1 MTSPTGGFRIAE
13 GYVEVT
19 TRVTREEVRNA
30 GREAAADFERAATP
44 EFRSSGERSGRT
56 FSETLSTKAE
66 GVFRDSRGRFTRA
79 GEDVFGGVGDGAG
92 RSFGSRFAQVTGDV
106 FSQVGSKLG
115 QSLQKAV
122 PGAGQIASGLLAA
135 VRPALILGSAL
146 TYLPPVIS
154 AIAGGLASIPALLT
168 GAVGAIG
175 VLGLGFHGVGA
186 AIGEALGGSKG
197 GGGGGAG
204 IDQTAS
210 AERRLAQAQR
220 EAADAQKNLNDAR
233 VQAAKDIAALAIQ
246 LNRAQLDEQ
255 GAQLGVL
262 EAQRQLLLARANTS
276 DPYAVARAQLAYRE
290 AVQTLVEA
298 KAHTQDLSAAQQDAA
313 VRGVE
318 GSDRVQQALEQ
329 QANAI
334 SNLQDAEESLA
345 RARQGAGGGGGA
357 ASALAGLAPSAKA
370 FVAEIKKLKPEFHE
384 LQQEVQQD
392 LFAGWDKSLDK
403 LARTWMPHL
412 KTDLGGLATSFNG
425 LGKGVADAFSRPA
438 VLQGFDAVIKGFSG
452 FIDKLG
458 PHLPGF
464 ADAFGKLS
472 SAAVPFL
479 TALGDDFI
487 KGIDKFSGFI
497 DKADKNGSLQKFFKD
512 SAQNAHD
519 LLIDIKDIGKIVFDA
534 LGILLDNK
542 RTSKDKPPLQ
552 QLHDDLKSID
562 DWLNSDKGRAD
573 LQDIAALFRGIG
585 EAGLWVA
592 GKVIWLIDKFHDF
605 KTKIKDIRKDVSDAK
620 SDISGAFASMA
631 QTVAS
636 WMDWLGS
643 RVTGVLHGIR
653 EAAKDAFNWV
663 SKLGGLS
670 ALGALASHF
679 RDGGVTYAAAGLTTF
694 GTTGAFY
701 SKPVYGIA
709 EPGTGGE
716 LFMPRYGQPQRQQML
731 AGVAAMFAGG
741 SFVPGD
747 RQSAGSRQATIS
759 TAPLQPVNIHL
770 GGEHLATLVL
780 GVIDGNPTVVSA
792 AGAAG
797 NRISNYTNTGRRR

>member
-19 TRVTREEVRNA
+19 TRVSREDVRNA

-44 EFRSSGERSGRT
+44 EFRSSGERSGRS
-56 FSETLSTKAE
+56 FSETLSTRAE
-66 GVFRDSRGRFTRA
+66 GVFRDSRGRFTRV
-79 GEDVFGGVGDGAG
+79 GEDIFRGVGDGAG
-92 RSFGSRFAQVTGDV
+92 RSFGSRFIQVTGDV
-106 FSQVGSKLG
+106 FSEVGSKLG

-122 PGAGQIASGLLAA
+122 PGVGQIASGLLAA
-135 VRPALILGSAL
+135 VKPALILGSAL

-186 AIGEALGGSKG
+186 AIAEALGGSKG

-204 IDQTAS
+204 LDQTAS

-220 EAADAQKNLNDAR
+220 EAADAQQNLNDAR
-233 VQAAKDIAALAIQ
+233 QQAAKDIADLALQ

-290 AVQTLVEA
+290 AVQTLIEA
-298 KAHTQDLSAAQQDAA
+298 KAHTQDLSEAQQDAA
-313 VRGVE
+313 VKGVE

-334 SNLQDAEESLA
+334 DNLKDAEESLA
-345 RARQGAGGGGGA
+345 RARQGSAGGGGA

-370 FVAEIKKLKPEFHE
+370 FVAEIVKLKPAFHE
-384 LQQEVQQD
+384 LQQEVQQN

-403 LARTWMPHL
+403 LATVWMPHL

-425 LGKGVADAFSRPA
+425 LGKGLADAFSRPA
-438 VLQGFDAVIKGFSG
+438 VTTGFDAAIKGFSE
-452 FIDKLG
+452 FLDKLG

-519 LLIDIKDIGKIVFDA
+519 LLLDIKDIGKIVFDA
-534 LGILLDNK
+534 LGILLNNPK
-542 RTSKDKPPLQ
+542 SAHDKPPLQ
-552 QLHDDLKSID
+552 QMHDDLKKID
-562 DWLNSDKGRAD
+562 DWVNSKDGRAT
-573 LQDIAALFRGIG
+573 LETIAALFRAIG
-585 EAGLWVA
+585 DKAVWAG
-592 GKVIWLIDKFHDF
+592 GKVVWVMDKLGEF
-605 KTKIKDIRKDVSDAK
+605 KRKLDDVTGWSARAAK
-620 SDISGAFASMA
+620 ETSSSFSSMA

-653 EAAKDAFNWV
+653 DAAKDAFNWT

-670 ALGALASHF
+670 ALGAQ
-679 RDGGVTYAAAGLTTF
+679 
-694 GTTGAFY
+694 GAFY

-709 EPGTGGE
+709 EKGTGGE

-759 TAPLQPVNIHL
+759 TAPLQPVNIHV

-780 GVIDGNPTVVSA
+780 GVVEGNPTVVSA
-792 AGAAG
+792 TAAAG
-797 NRISNYTNTGRRR
+797 NRMSNYTNTGRRR